1 MADKFLDD
9 IFLINA
15 CKENDRQAQKQLF
28 EKYYKEMMLI
38 ALRYAND
45 ENGAADILQ
54 NAFIKVFSKLE
65 TYTGEGSLKSWLAS
79 IVIRTA
85 IDQYRKNKRIFKYE
99 VSESDYDS
107 GFDYGFEPDI
117 LENFSGED
125 ILNIIQL
132 LPDNQRVVLNLF
144 VVDGLSHREISKQLN
159 ITESNSKWILFQARK
174 QLKKMLIGTGYSYY
188 SMLKEGGEDEK

>member
-28 EKYYKEMMLI
+28 EKYYKELMLI

-65 TYTGEGSLKSWLAS
+65 TYSGEGSLKSWLAS

-107 GFDYGFEPDI
+107 DFDYGFEPDI

-188 SMLKEGGEDEK
+188 SMLKEGGDDEK